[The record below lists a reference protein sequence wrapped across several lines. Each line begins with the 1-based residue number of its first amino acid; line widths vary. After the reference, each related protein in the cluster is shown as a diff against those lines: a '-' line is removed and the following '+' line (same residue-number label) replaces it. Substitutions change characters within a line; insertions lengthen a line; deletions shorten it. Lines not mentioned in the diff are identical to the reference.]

1 MSAAAAPAT
10 PARPAPAAAPAA
22 ASGGPVNPVVT
33 TAERLYIQLVSG
45 SVVISDNSAKMP
57 VDARSLAKMSLD
69 LAKAFHDVEISLREK
84 PVLTTA
90 TFDANMCD
98 FDAWNSA
105 ATAPKAA

>member
-1 MSAAAAPAT
+1 
-10 PARPAPAAAPAA
+10 
-22 ASGGPVNPVVT
+22 
-33 TAERLYIQLVSG
+33 
-45 SVVISDNSAKMP
+45 MP